1 MSKDLNG
8 QPAAKRIVPPYPFEA
23 RFKIQIDRAD
33 GVLDTVGWARD
44 LSEGG
49 LGAFVATP
57 ISLGE
62 SVTLRIPLGKNK
74 DAEMVVPAKVTR
86 ILGTECGF
94 QFTALSGQQ
103 RSQILRA
110 IAGKKAI
117 AVAGSLA

>member
-1 MSKDLNG
+1 MG
-8 QPAAKRIVPPYPFEA
+8 AGTER
-23 RFKIQIDRAD
+23 R
-33 GVLDTVGWARD
+33 
-44 LSEGG
+44 G

-62 SVTLRIPLGKNK
+62 SVTLRNPFGK
-74 DAEMVVPAKVTR
+74 DQDEEMIVPVKVTR

-117 AVAGSLA
+117 AVAATLA